1 MAVPNQQ
8 KYKNRTVQGKFP
20 GLEWRVESGST
31 KPTEV
36 QVSDCAWE
44 ISRFGVQGGE
54 WQYQTNRS
62 TSIGLC
68 SGNITVW
75 SGGWRVAVQNQQ
87 KYKYR
92 TVQGRG
98 WRVAVTNQ
106 QKNKYRT
113 VQGKYPGLEWRVESG
128 STKPTEV
135 QV

>member
-8 KYKNRTVQGKFP
+8 KYKYRIVQGKYH

-36 QVSDCAWE
+36 QVKDCAGE
-44 ISRFGVQGGE
+44 ISRSGVVGRE

-62 TSIGLC
+62 RSKGLC
-68 SGNITVW
+68 RGNISVW
-75 SGGWRVAVQNQQ
+75 SGGWRVAVPNQQ
-87 KYKYR
+87 KYM
-92 TVQGRG
+92 
-98 WRVAVTNQ
+98 
-106 QKNKYRT
+106 YRT
-113 VQGKYPGLEWRVESG
+113 VQGKYPGLEWRMESG